1 MRKKVT
7 VKASTGHYGKNAKKS
22 PVSGQLILLLVLIA
36 LVVFVAV
43 FSEDILLSAEQ
54 KAYPQK
60 YSLYVNKYAEKYE
73 VPQYM
78 VYAVIRTESG
88 FDSSAVSAVGAI
100 GLMQLMPDTFR
111 WISDDLLRER
121 LASSMAYDPETN
133 IRYGTYLLKRLY
145 DRYGDWNAALAAY
158 NAGPGRVDDW
168 LKDAQ
173 YTDSSGHLI
182 PDRIPIAETR
192 NYVNKVQSTAQVYTR
207 LYPKLSR

>member
-1 MRKKVT
+1 
-7 VKASTGHYGKNAKKS
+7 
-22 PVSGQLILLLVLIA
+22 
-36 LVVFVAV
+36 
-43 FSEDILLSAEQ
+43 
-54 KAYPQK
+54 
-60 YSLYVNKYAEKYE
+60 
-73 VPQYM
+73 M